1 MGKQEIKKGRFISN
15 KKFLDSIDKGDLNNL
30 FVYLSKNK
38 EKYNLTIRDNKIT
51 LYSFGRKLDI
61 KCVNNNYQLVFDLN
75 NADKLEIDKLDA
87 IIEFIKKYNFDIS
100 KYDYWKI
107 NHKNNNKVKAII
119 PCSEIQNYKFE
130 EVLNKLSI
138 IFESYKDERKEE
150 AFKQEFTYMYDN
162 LRNDYIVFDTEYV
175 HSFDTQ
181 AEKDKAKKTV
191 KSDLIALKKVKD
203 KYKVIFIELKEN
215 ISASVGGFSSN
226 IGEHILDTLNFKN
239 LYTTNEKEK
248 KRFKKYV
255 KFNLR
260 FKVNHNLLDIDD
272 VENVIKNIDFNDAP
286 DIMIVCGFETETKE
300 QLKKSLKNKFDKHN
314 KYAGYIE
321 WNNIII
327 VGKKDPEILL
337 QNGIPINEFLKGE

>member
-1 MGKQEIKKGRFISN
+1 MEKKEKGRFISD
-15 KKFLDSIDKGDLNNL
+15 KKFLTSIEKGDLDNL

-61 KCVNNNYQLVFDLN
+61 KYADNNYQLEFDLN
-75 NADKLEIDKLDA
+75 NAAKLEVDKLDN
-87 IIEFIKKYNFDIS
+87 IINFINEYYFNVSKYND
-100 KYDYWKI
+100 WKI

-119 PCSEIQNYKFE
+119 PCSEIQNYNFE
-130 EVLNKLSI
+130 EVLNKLAI

-150 AFKQEFTYMYDN
+150 AFKQEFTYTYDN
-162 LRNDYIVFDTEYV
+162 LKKDYIVFDTEYV

-181 AEKDKAKKTV
+181 SEKDSIEKTV

-226 IGEHILDTLNFKN
+226 IGEHILDTLNFKK
-239 LYTTNEKEK
+239 LYKKVDKEK
-248 KRFKKYV
+248 NRFKKYV
-255 KFNLR
+255 EFNLR
-260 FKVNHNLLDIDD
+260 FKANHNLLDIDD
-272 VENVIKNIDFNDAP
+272 VEKVIKKIDFNEAP
-286 DIMIVCGFETETKE
+286 DIMIVCGLENETAE
-300 QLKKSLKNKFDKHN
+300 QLKKRLKNKFDNHN
-314 KYAGYIE
+314 KYENYIE

-327 VGKKDPEILL
+327 VGQKDPKILL
-337 QNGIPINEFLKGE
+337 QAGMPINEFLKG